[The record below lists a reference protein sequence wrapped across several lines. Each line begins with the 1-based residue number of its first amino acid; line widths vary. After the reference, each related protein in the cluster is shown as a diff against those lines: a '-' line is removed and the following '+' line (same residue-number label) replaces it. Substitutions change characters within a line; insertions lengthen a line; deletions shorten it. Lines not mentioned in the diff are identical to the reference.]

1 MLQGA
6 FAAAGERFE
15 LPPGE
20 VEGPLRVD
28 RPCVIEGGG
37 TTLWAAHGPV
47 LTVASAGVTVRNLRI
62 EVTESGDQTAV
73 RSEAPDVVLENVE
86 VRGDVM
92 GIPDEA
98 PHWEL
103 PPVIS
108 LGDFA
113 AEETNTFALKLHA
126 AGTAELYCGI
136 GGVGVHPGRLAAGE
150 QTVGLTAA
158 GLRDNTVLYGGL
170 EVRTK
175 VLRRIAVTGRAKKGA
190 LRRQE
195 APPVFIVEEE
205 RSVAAPEARLAP
217 AVSGVPYMKR
227 GQRIGFGELGGQG
240 VLKAALEYQGFRR
253 PLELDCYLFLLQ
265 GNQKVRGDSD
275 LVFFGNR
282 TASDGAVRLSDTGE
296 VALLDL
302 GRVESTVERI
312 AVCWSVY
319 GDEPEKNFSQVQ
331 EPVLRIFSG
340 ERELCRLKLENLE
353 VKTLV
358 AVEVYRYKGAWK
370 LNFVGAG
377 YRDGLRRLCESYG
390 VEVE

>member
-1 MLQGA
+1 MVQEA

-20 VEGPLRVD
+20 VEGPLCAD

-37 TTLWAAHGPV
+37 STLWAAHGPV
-47 LTVASAGVTVRNLRI
+47 LTVTSPGVTIRNLRV
-62 EVTESGDQTAV
+62 EVTESGDQTAIQ
-73 RSEAPDVVLENVE
+73 SEAPDLVLENVE
-86 VRGDVM
+86 VRGDVT
-92 GIPDEA
+92 GVPGEA
-98 PHWEL
+98 SHWEL
-103 PPVIS
+103 PPVIA

-136 GGVGVHPGRLAAGE
+136 GGVGVHPARLAEGE
-150 QTVGLTAA
+150 QEIGLTAA
-158 GLRDNTVLYGGL
+158 GLRDNTVLYGDL

-175 VLRRIAVTGRAKKGA
+175 VTRRIAITGRARKDA
-190 LRRQE
+190 PHRQE
-195 APPVFIVEEE
+195 APPASIAEEA
-205 RSVAAPEARLAP
+205 RSVAVPEAHLAP

-227 GQRIGFGELGGQG
+227 GQRAGYEELGGQG
-240 VLKAALEYQGFRR
+240 VLKAALEHQGFRTQ
-253 PLELDCYLFLLQ
+253 LELDCYLFLLQ
-265 GNQKVRGDSD
+265 GNQKVRGDGD

-282 TASDGAVRLSDTGE
+282 TAADGAVRLSETGE

-302 GRVESTVERI
+302 GLLEPSIERI

-331 EPVLRIFSG
+331 KPVLRIFSG
-340 ERELCRLKLENLE
+340 ERELCRLKLEDLQ

-377 YRDGLRRLCESYG
+377 YRDGLRRLCGSYG